1 MKDKTSNQQPTDRLS
16 PADIVAG
23 AADGTFKHGDS
34 TFKHGDKF
42 KMNNGFTDYDARLTI
57 ETDGSVNLTEIDLG
71 FPLKQ
76 ENQKK
81 DWWKVTGESE

>member
-1 MKDKTSNQQPTDRLS
+1 MPELLS

-23 AADGTFKHGDS
+23 AADG